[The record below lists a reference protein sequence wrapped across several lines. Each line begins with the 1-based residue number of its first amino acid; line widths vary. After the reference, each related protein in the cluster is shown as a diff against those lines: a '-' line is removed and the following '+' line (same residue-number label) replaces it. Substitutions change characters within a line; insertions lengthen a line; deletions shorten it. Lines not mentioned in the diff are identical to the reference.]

1 MPRSVAEFT
10 PLFGC
15 SASLTIGALWVVRG
29 LQGGDYDDKTYEYDN
44 VFQMDDFCII
54 LLKRRFLRYLV
65 QKQGE
70 LTVSVLFG
78 RAVHC
83 TVHD

>member
-1 MPRSVAEFT
+1 MHNALE
-10 PLFGC
+10 LFDEQII
-15 SASLTIGALWVVRG
+15 SKILLIYVN
-29 LQGGDYDDKTYEYDN
+29 DKTYEYDN
-44 VFQMDDFCII
+44 VFQIDDFCII
-54 LLKRRFLRYLV
+54 LLKRRFLRYFV

>member
-1 MPRSVAEFT
+1 M
-10 PLFGC
+10 
-15 SASLTIGALWVVRG
+15 
-29 LQGGDYDDKTYEYDN
+29 QGGDYDDKTYEYDN
-44 VFQMDDFCII
+44 VFQIDDFCII
-54 LLKRRFLRYLV
+54 LLKRRFLRYFV